1 VVVVLLVVTGGATYT
16 DAGAVVEYSV
26 VVVVGAGISSAQA
39 PTKPTDTAT
48 TAARETFFRSFI
60 LELPPLGTLFG
71 SSEPKFKGKNSTQSS
86 SPGYKQASCA
96 RWTGIRGNFAAVVI
110 NAFRS
115 DTFCL

>member
-71 SSEPKFKGKNSTQSS
+71 SREPSLTAKLNAKVCRLVTRK
-86 SPGYKQASCA
+86 P
-96 RWTGIRGNFAAVVI
+96 RAATMDRNPCQFHGRRD

-115 DTFCL
+115 EAFCL